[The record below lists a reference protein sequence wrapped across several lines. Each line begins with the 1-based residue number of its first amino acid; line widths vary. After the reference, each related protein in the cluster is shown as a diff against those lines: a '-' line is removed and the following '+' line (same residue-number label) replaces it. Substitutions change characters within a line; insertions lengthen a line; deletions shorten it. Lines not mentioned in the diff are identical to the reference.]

1 MVGIIDVGGG
11 LRDIY
16 GAGVFDRLLD
26 DGVQLDYC
34 LGVSAGSANVAS
46 YLAKQRGRNH
56 RFYIEYSKRKEYMS
70 PSNLYKIGAF
80 LNLNYIYGTLSASD
94 GEDPLDFETLNNNES
109 ELCVVATNAK
119 TGKIEYYGK
128 DDMAQD
134 DYRILMASSAIP
146 IIARMET
153 IGDAQCS
160 DGGVGEPIP
169 ISKAF
174 FDGCDRVVLV
184 LTMPDGPMQRKRR
197 DLLAAVLLRFIRP
210 NLSKLLLERHNIYN
224 RQLELAHTLQEDGK
238 CLIISPDDV
247 IGIKTLTND
256 TERREQLYRKGYAD
270 AAKIKA
276 FVEANK
282 TKK

>member
-1 MVGIIDVGGG
+1 
-11 LRDIY
+11 
-16 GAGVFDRLLD
+16 
-26 DGVQLDYC
+26 
-34 LGVSAGSANVAS
+34 
-46 YLAKQRGRNH
+46 
-56 RFYIEYSKRKEYMS
+56 MS
-70 PSNLYKIGAF
+70 PSNFYKIGAF
-80 LNLNYIYGTLSASD
+80 LNLKYIYGTLSASD
-94 GEDPLDFETLNNNES
+94 GEDPLDFETLKNNES

-256 TERREQLYRKGYAD
+256 TERLEQLYRKGYAD

-276 FVEANK
+276 FVEADT